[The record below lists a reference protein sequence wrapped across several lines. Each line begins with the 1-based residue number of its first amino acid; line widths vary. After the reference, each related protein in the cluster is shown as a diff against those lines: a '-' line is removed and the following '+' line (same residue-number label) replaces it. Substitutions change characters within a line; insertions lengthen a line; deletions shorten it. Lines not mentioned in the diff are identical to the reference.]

1 MASPFKTEPINTL
14 NSPCLS
20 ESKTNIAPSS
30 SNFLIFTSPRNQQ
43 WPLAKKYTPVK
54 PYVVVWV
61 DPNNK
66 LSTKV
71 NEKVDSRPTRNSTL
85 VIPLPDPIND
95 ETNLCVDV
103 FHSGNEDLTKSF
115 IGLTISWTS

>member
-1 MASPFKTEPINTL
+1 
-14 NSPCLS
+14 
-20 ESKTNIAPSS
+20 
-30 SNFLIFTSPRNQQ
+30 
-43 WPLAKKYTPVK
+43 PVK
-54 PYVVVWV
+54 PY

-95 ETNLCVDV
+95 ETNLYVDV
-103 FHSGNEDLTKSF
+103 VHSGNEDRTKSF
-115 IGLTISWTS
+115 TGLTISWTS